1 MVPVP
6 LFGSFSGGP
15 ELLII
20 GFVLLLLVF
29 GLIIPIGIAYWVYR
43 DASARGNDDAT
54 LWAVATVLAGLF
66 VTVFGAVAV
75 AVLYLLVGRE

>member
-6 LFGSFSGGP
+6 LFGLIPGGP

-20 GFVLLLLVF
+20 GFVLAVLVF

-43 DASARGNDDAT
+43 DANARGNDDAT

-66 VTVFGAVAV
+66 VTVFGAIAV